1 MKKSSVII
9 FALVLFNYIPFFL
22 QAETNT
28 PIRLPLSSNNN
39 IKKTNDFEIVMVVK
53 LEGVQWFDEMRKGI
67 LDFAEKT
74 GVNAYQLGHHT
85 GDPVAQEKIIE
96 ELIKKKVDAILVVPN
111 DPMSLEPVLKKA
123 NEAGI
128 LTFSHEASSM
138 KNVAYDIEAFEND
151 DFGVDMM
158 KALAESMGRKGEY
171 AVIVGLLTMETHMQ
185 WADAAVEFQKKNY
198 PEMKLIT
205 DPYIEDDN
213 DRHKSYNKIV
223 SLIRKKPK
231 IKGILGCT
239 AGTAPA
245 AGLAIE
251 ELGLTNKIFVSSLS
265 LPSIAKPYLKDGSV
279 QSISFWNPADA
290 GYVTALVAWKTLLG
304 EKIKSG
310 MNLHRPGYE
319 NIKVKG
325 KVIYGNASIRA
336 TKKTIDNYDL

>member
-1 MKKSSVII
+1 KYRII
-9 FALVLFNYIPFFL
+9 FFVLFLYILFPL
-22 QAETNT
+22 QAETNSHDKQT
-28 PIRLPLSSNNN
+28 FSSNKNESNN
-39 IKKTNDFEIVMVVK
+39 FEIVMVVK

-67 LDFAEKT
+67 SDFAEET
-74 GVNAYQLGHHT
+74 GVNAYQIGHHT
-85 GDPVAQEKIIE
+85 GNPVAQEKIIE

-138 KNVAYDIEAFEND
+138 KNVLYDIEAFEND
-151 DFGVDMM
+151 KFGVDMM
-158 KALAESMGRKGEY
+158 KVLAGNMGYSGEY

-185 WADAAVEFQKKNY
+185 WADAAIEFQKKNY

-213 DRHKSYNKIV
+213 DRHKSYNRII
-223 SLIRKKPK
+223 SLISKNPK
-231 IKGILGCT
+231 LKGILGCT
-239 AGTAPA
+239 ADSAAA

-251 ELGLTNKIFVSSLS
+251 ERGLTNKIFVSSLS
-265 LPSIAKPYLKDGSV
+265 LPSIAKSYLKNGSV

-290 GYVTALVAWKTLLG
+290 GYVTAWVAWKTLLG
-304 EKIKSG
+304 EKIESG

-319 NIKVKG
+319 NVKVNG
-325 KVIYGNASIRA
+325 KVIYGNASIMA
-336 TKKTIDNYDL
+336 VKDTVDNYDL